1 MKNFRKSVLPVVA
14 AVTIGLVAFAAPAGA
29 SASAPASITFT
40 EAGQVAAFPLTGLK
54 KAWRVITDVANVV
67 TAVTKLV
74 GNANNTQTPTPQLSD
89 TALD

>member
-1 MKNFRKSVLPVVA
+1 MKNFRKSVLPAVA
-14 AVTIGLVAFAAPAGA
+14 AVILGLVAFTAPAGA
-29 SASAPASITFT
+29 SASTPASMVIT
-40 EAGQVAAFPLTGLK
+40 ESGQVAAFPLTGLK

-74 GNANNTQTPTPQLSD
+74 GNANNTQAPTPQLSD